1 MLPPSGKSACG
12 KPRTRGGPRSLTPKF
27 PSSLCSDSV
36 MKSLL
41 LTGATGF
48 VGRNLLL
55 RAGAGGI
62 PVLAPVRNAAKLS
75 RCLAEDGL
83 PDGLVRALAPEP
95 AEWPDVAP
103 SHAVLCAGVLFARS
117 REEYF
122 SVNLDWT
129 QRVIRALPPDCR
141 IILLSS
147 QSAGGPTPEGV
158 FSRSEADA
166 DRPITWYGESKLALE
181 RAVRQEFPGR
191 PITILRPPMILGARD
206 TATLPLFQMARGRI
220 RTKPGL
226 RTKFFSYLA
235 VEDVVEAI
243 FAAAS
248 HDLAGPYYLASN
260 EPVSDIELIAAAA
273 RAAGGRGITL
283 RIPLPLV
290 RVMAAAVDAIP
301 AWREAMPSLTRDR
314 AREIWP
320 DRWVVDSAKFQSAS
334 GWSPRV
340 PVGEALAAAH
350 AHFRAIGRL

>member
-1 MLPPSGKSACG
+1 MH
-12 KPRTRGGPRSLTPKF
+12 T
-27 PSSLCSDSV
+27 DSEV
-36 MKSLL
+36 AINSLL
-41 LTGATGF
+41 VTGATGF

-55 RAGAGGI
+55 QAGAEDI
-62 PVLAPVRNAAKLS
+62 PVLAPVRNAEKLC

-83 PDGLVRALAPEP
+83 PGGSVHALAPEP
-95 AEWPDVAP
+95 AEWPAVAP
-103 SHAVLCAGVLFARS
+103 SHAILCAGVLFART
-117 REEYF
+117 RKEYF
-122 SVNLDWT
+122 AVNLDWT
-129 QRVIRALPPDCR
+129 LRVIRALPPDCR

-147 QSAGGPTPEGV
+147 QSAGGPTPDGA
-158 FSRSEADA
+158 FARNEADT

-181 RAVRQEFPGR
+181 RTVRQEFPGR

-206 TATLPLFQMARGRI
+206 TATLPLFQMARGLI

-273 RAAGGRGITL
+273 RAAGGHGITL

-290 RVMAAAVDAIP
+290 RAMAAAVDAIP

-320 DRWVVDSAKFQSAS
+320 DRWVVDSARFQAAC
-334 GWSPRV
+334 GWSPRITLA
-340 PVGEALAAAH
+340 EAVSSAH
-350 AHFRAIGRL
+350 GHLRATGRL

>member
-1 MLPPSGKSACG
+1 
-12 KPRTRGGPRSLTPKF
+12 
-27 PSSLCSDSV
+27 

-55 RAGAGGI
+55 RARAQGI
-62 PVLAPVRNAAKLS
+62 PVLASVRSAERLR

-83 PDGLVRALAPEP
+83 PAESVTLLAAEP
-95 AEWPDVAP
+95 SGWPTVSP
-103 SHAVLCAGVLFARS
+103 THAVLCAGVLFART

-129 QRVIRALPPDCR
+129 LRVIRALPADCR
-141 IILLSS
+141 VIVVSS
-147 QSAGGPTPEGV
+147 QSAGGPTPERV
-158 FSRSEADA
+158 AARSEADA

-181 RAVRQEFPGR
+181 RAVRQEFSGR

-206 TATLPLFQMARGRI
+206 SATLPLFQMARGRI

-235 VEDVVEAI
+235 VDDVVEAI
-243 FAAAS
+243 FAAAAS
-248 HDLAGPYYLASN
+248 DLGGPYYLASN
-260 EPVSDIELIAAAA
+260 TPVSDLELIAAAA
-273 RAAGGRGITL
+273 RAAGGRGVTM

-290 RVMAAAVDAIP
+290 RAMAAVVDAVP
-301 AWREAMPSLTRDR
+301 PWREAMPSLTRDR

-320 DRWVVDSAKFQSAS
+320 DRWVVDSAKFQEAS

-340 PVGEALAAAH
+340 SLGEALASAH
-350 AHFRAIGRL
+350 AHFRATGRV